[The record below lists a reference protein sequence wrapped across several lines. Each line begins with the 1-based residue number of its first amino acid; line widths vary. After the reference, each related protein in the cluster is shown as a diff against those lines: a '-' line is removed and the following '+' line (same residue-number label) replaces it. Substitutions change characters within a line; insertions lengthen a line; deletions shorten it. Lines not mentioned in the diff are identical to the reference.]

1 MRDHLVVGCEI
12 LDLVAQVRIL
22 VPQPTFAK
30 ASVGRP
36 ILIEVD
42 IADIIVG
49 ENHEV

>member
-1 MRDHLVVGCEI
+1 MVGCEI
-12 LDLVAQVRIL
+12 LDLVALVRIQ
-22 VPQPTFAK
+22 VPQPTYAK

-36 ILIEVD
+36 ILIEAD